1 MPLLAKRMQTLRAS
15 DIREILRV
23 TQRPAMISF
32 AGGLPAPDTFPV
44 EELTGL
50 AREVLQSDG
59 ARALQYSTTEGHPAL
74 REHIAR
80 RMRERHGA
88 AVSADDIVVTAG
100 SQQGLDLVAKA
111 LIDPGDE
118 VLCEAPTYLGFL
130 QAAQVFEPLF
140 VEVPTDDEGMLL
152 DALAE
157 RLAGCRR
164 PRLIYAVP
172 DFQNPSGRC
181 WSLARRRG
189 LLDLAHRYG
198 VPVIEDAPYA
208 EIRFEGAARPSLK
221 ALDAHDEVVQLGTF
235 SKTFCPG
242 LRLAWIA
249 APPELRRACVLLK
262 QAADLHTAT
271 LSQHLLTAY
280 LDRHD
285 IDAAIRRT
293 CGVYRRRRDA
303 MLVALERHM
312 PPGTRFTRPRGGL
325 FIWVE
330 LPEGVNARRLLAG
343 CLERDVAF
351 VPGDCFFPAGGH
363 SHTLRLNFSNMP
375 EDRIAEG
382 IGRLADALRALPA
395 ERLAPEPAVAT
406 ERTSLRSPGV
416 CAPSVHLR

>member
-1 MPLLAKRMQTLRAS
+1 MTVMPLLARRMQTLRAS

-23 TQRPAMISF
+23 TQRSSMISF
-32 AGGLPAPDTFPV
+32 AGGLPSAGTFPV

-50 AREVLQSDG
+50 ARVVLEGEG
-59 ARALQYSTTEGHPAL
+59 AQALQYSTTEGHPAL

-80 RMRERHGA
+80 RMREGWGV
-88 AVSADDIVVTAG
+88 AVSADDIIVTAG

-111 LIDPGDE
+111 LVDPGDE
-118 VLCEAPTYLGFL
+118 VLCESPTYLGFI
-130 QAAQVFEPLF
+130 QAAQVFEPAF
-140 VEVPTDDEGMLL
+140 VEVPTDEDGMLL
-152 DALAE
+152 DALAD
-157 RLAGCRR
+157 RLTRCRR
-164 PRLIYAVP
+164 PRLIYVVP

-189 LLDLAHRYG
+189 LLEIAHRCG

-208 EIRFEGAARPSLK
+208 EIRFEGEALPSLK

-242 LRLAWIA
+242 LRLAWLA

-271 LSQHLLTAY
+271 LSQHLLVAY

-285 IDAAIRRT
+285 LDAAIRRT
-293 CGVYRRRRDA
+293 CDAYRRRRDA
-303 MLVALERHM
+303 MLAALERDM

-330 LPEGVNARRLLAG
+330 LPRDVSARRLLAC

-351 VPGDCFFPAGGH
+351 VPGDCFFPGGGH
-363 SHTLRLNFSNMP
+363 DHTLRLNFSSMP
-375 EDRIAEG
+375 EHRIVEG
-382 IGRLADALRALPA
+382 IARLADALRTLLAEGAL
-395 ERLAPEPAVAT
+395 PEPAVAGR
-406 ERTSLRSPGV
+406 E
-416 CAPSVHLR
+416 